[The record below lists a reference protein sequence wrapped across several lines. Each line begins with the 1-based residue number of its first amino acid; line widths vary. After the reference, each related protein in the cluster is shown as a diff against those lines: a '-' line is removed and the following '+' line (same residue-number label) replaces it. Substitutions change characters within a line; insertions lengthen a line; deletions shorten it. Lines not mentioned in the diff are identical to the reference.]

1 MVGVEAIVEVEEATT
16 LVTHRQTQA
25 DMKIGGMVTT
35 NWLLGGEVGVVLG
48 VEAKEEA
55 EKVEV
60 EDPAEADGLEMGWL
74 LLVAVV
80 GSQTRGLQMDVL

>member
-1 MVGVEAIVEVEEATT
+1 MEVEEATT

-60 EDPAEADGLEMGWL
+60 EDQAEADGLEMGWL

-80 GSQTRGLQMDVL
+80 SSQTRGLQMDVL

>member
-1 MVGVEAIVEVEEATT
+1 MEVEEATT

-25 DMKIGGMVTT
+25 DMKMGGMVTK

-60 EDPAEADGLEMGWL
+60 EGEVGADGLEMGWL
-74 LLVAVV
+74 FFYIKTPGCRGHFSNKRVTS
-80 GSQTRGLQMDVL
+80 GS